1 MAMYSKMNATSLIKT
16 TIPRSIGY
24 DDLAALYAENK
35 GKIYMTEKDG
45 MGKHKLDEKGF
56 KAWTDHLKTLPNISE
71 GKYEIDTYVKFAEA
85 LHTKMRYVT
94 FPEYMH
100 KIQQIATE
108 IIELIQNNEI
118 VFFVVSGEAEKSNTW
133 TTLLYFGELQK
144 LNLESMKHKICVIHD
159 SESNT
164 LMDFAETYKTK
175 KIAAVHY
182 DDMSY
187 SGVQMSLS
195 IPWDINDRAL
205 PNFSYYIAISF
216 ITKFARGHV
225 GKHGVKF
232 FQNTEFVPD
241 FEECVNEYYKD
252 EPDVISRIKAICS
265 RFGESQA
272 ESDPEGFS
280 KILPFKR
287 GHNAFQC
294 YYGAGQSAIYFD
306 HKIAD
311 HVSVLSTLF
320 SKGTYPPNININST
334 LHAVLTGK
342 NIRPLVSGSLISTCD
357 AEDECYKT
365 FYKRFKYTFNGQ
377 EINPNKDLID
387 ELQRIKSKKGGLRK
401 SKRTRRTRTKTRRSR
416 RN

>member
-1 MAMYSKMNATSLIKT
+1 MNALSLVKQS
-16 TIPRSIGY
+16 IPRTIGY
-24 DDLAALYAENK
+24 TDLATLYEENK

-45 MGKHKLDEKGF
+45 MGKHKLDESGF
-56 KAWTDHLKTLPNISE
+56 KAWTDHLKSLHNISE
-71 GKYEIDTYVKFAEA
+71 GKYEIDTYIKFAEA
-85 LHTKMRYVT
+85 LHAKMRYVT
-94 FPEYMH
+94 FPEYMR
-100 KIQQIATE
+100 KIQQISAE
-108 IIELIQNNEI
+108 IIELIENNEI

-144 LNLESMKHKICVIHD
+144 LNLEAMKDKICIIHD
-159 SESNT
+159 SESSD
-164 LMDFAETYKTK
+164 LMDFAETNKTK
-175 KIAAVHY
+175 KIVVVHY

-187 SGVQMSLS
+187 SGVQMGLS
-195 IPWDINDRAL
+195 IPWDIKERAL
-205 PNFSYYIAISF
+205 PNFSYYIGISF
-216 ITKFARGHV
+216 ITKFAQGHV
-225 GKHGVKF
+225 GQYGVKF
-232 FQNTEFVPD
+232 FKNTELVPD
-241 FEECVNEYYKD
+241 FEECINEYYKTQ
-252 EPDVISRIKAICS
+252 PDVIERIKAICS

-334 LHAVLTGK
+334 YHAVLTGK
-342 NIRPLVSGSLISTCD
+342 NIYPLVSGSLISTCD

-365 FYKRFKYTFNGQ
+365 FYKRYTYTFNGQ
-377 EINPNKDLID
+377 EINSSKAIIS
-387 ELQRIKSKKGGLRK
+387 EIERIKSKKGGARK
-401 SKRTRRTRTKTRRSR
+401 SKRARRTKHKSR
-416 RN
+416 RAKR